1 MSSKNADAP
10 PRRRTW
16 SIARRLT
23 VLYCLSAFVLLSLA
37 SGFLYWGLK
46 NNLAEEDHELLGDM
60 VNVIR
65 FILRERPDDLSALRE
80 EVEWE
85 SAARRY
91 AKYYTRILDRSNQVI
106 MVTSGMDE
114 LVPASQ
120 FPTPLP
126 LPESEPLRQSLE
138 WNSPGGRTLLLASA
152 YGQLGTNAPQGRVIQ
167 IALDV
172 TPETA
177 ILADYRAKLGLVLLL
192 GLAVSAAAGV
202 WIARQ
207 GLRPLDEITRATQL
221 VTASQLNERI
231 GQSPWPAELSVL
243 AMEFDRMLGRL
254 QDSFTRLSQFSAD
267 LAHELRNPINNLM
280 GEAEVALSRSRSP
293 DEYRDVLESNLEELH
308 HLARMI
314 DSLLFIARAD
324 HAQTR
329 LELKPLEARGEIQAV
344 LDFHE
349 AEAAEHEVQLSGH
362 GDATIHAD
370 PTLLR
375 RALSNLISNALA
387 HTPVGGNIRVS
398 AEKLPDGGVNLSV
411 ADDGKGIPP
420 EHLPRVFDRFY
431 RVDPARSRHATGTGL
446 GLAIVKSIAELHGGS
461 ASVESQPTKGSV
473 VTMRFPPARKGGK

>member
-10 PRRRTW
+10 SRRRTW

-37 SGFLYWGLK
+37 SGYLYWGLK

-65 FILRERPDDLSALRE
+65 SIMRERPDDANALRE
-80 EVEWE
+80 EVESE

-91 AKYYTRILDRSNQVI
+91 SKYYTRILDEAGRVI
-106 MVTSGMDE
+106 TITPGMEE
-114 LVPASQ
+114 LVPAST
-120 FPTPLP
+120 FSMPVPPSKPVHRST
-126 LPESEPLRQSLE
+126 E
-138 WNSPGGRTLLLASA
+138 WKSSSGRTLLLAA
-152 YGQLGTNAPQGRVIQ
+152 AWGEIGTNSPQRQVIQ

-172 TPETA
+172 TPEA
-177 ILADYRAKLGLVLLL
+177 GILADYRAKLGMVLLL
-192 GLAVSAAAGV
+192 GLAASAAAGV

-207 GLRPLDEITRATQL
+207 GLRPLEEITRATQL

-231 GQSPWPAELSVL
+231 GESPWPAELSVL

-293 DEYRDVLESNLEELH
+293 DEYRGVLESNLEELH

-387 HTPVGGNIRVS
+387 HTPAGGHIRVS
-398 AEKLPDGGVNLSV
+398 AEKGSGDSVNLSV

-431 RVDPARSRHATGTGL
+431 RVDPARSRHTTGTGL
-446 GLAIVKSIAELHGGS
+446 GLAIVRSIAELHDGA
-461 ASVESQPTKGSV
+461 ASIESKPTKGTV
-473 VTMRFPPARKGGK
+473 VTMRFPAARKGGK

>member
-1 MSSKNADAP
+1 MSSKNADPP

-23 VLYCLSAFVLLSLA
+23 VLYCLSAFVLLSGA
-37 SGFLYWGLK
+37 SGYLYWGLK
-46 NNLAEEDHELLGDM
+46 NSLAEEDHELLGDM
-60 VNVIR
+60 VKVIR
-65 FILRERPDDLSALRE
+65 YVLRDRPGDSSALRE

-91 AKYYTRILDRSNQVI
+91 AKYYTRILDLSNQVI
-106 MVTSGMDE
+106 MVTTGMEE
-114 LVPASQ
+114 LAPASH
-120 FPTPLP
+120 FPTP
-126 LPESEPLRQSLE
+126 LPESEPTHISEERR
-138 WNSPGGRTLLLASA
+138 SPGGRTLLLASA
-152 YGQLGTNAPQGRVIQ
+152 YGQLGTNGPRSRVIQ

-172 TPETA
+172 TPEA
-177 ILADYRAKLGLVLLL
+177 GILADYRAKLGLVLLL
-192 GLAVSAAAGV
+192 GLAASAAAGV

-231 GQSPWPAELSVL
+231 GQSPWPSELSVL

-293 DEYRDVLESNLEELH
+293 DEYRAVLESNLEELQ

-349 AEAAEHEVQLSGH
+349 AEAAEHEVELSAQGN
-362 GDATIHAD
+362 ATVHAD

-387 HTPVGGNIRVS
+387 HTPAGGHIRVS
-398 AEKLPDGGVNLSV
+398 AEKQPDDSVNLSV

-420 EHLPRVFDRFY
+420 EHLPRLFDRFY
-431 RVDPARSRHATGTGL
+431 RVDPARSRHTTGTGL

-461 ASVESQPTKGSV
+461 ATVKSQPTKGTV
-473 VTMRFPPARKGGK
+473 VALQFPPACKGGK

>member
-10 PRRRTW
+10 QQRRSW

-37 SGFLYWGLK
+37 SGYLYWGLK

-65 FILRERPDDLSALRE
+65 FIMRDRPDDLSALRE

-85 SAARRY
+85 SAARRFS
-91 AKYYTRILDRSNQVI
+91 KYYTRILDASNQVI
-106 MVTSGMDE
+106 MVTTGME
-114 LVPASQ
+114 ALVPASE
-120 FPTPLP
+120 FPAP
-126 LPESEPLRQSLE
+126 LPEPEPLRQSLE
-138 WNSPGGRTLLLASA
+138 WDSPGGRTFLLASA
-152 YGQLGTNAPQGRVIQ
+152 IGQLGTNAPQLRVIQ

-172 TPETA
+172 TPEA
-177 ILADYRAKLGLVLLL
+177 GILADYRAKLGMVLLL
-192 GLAVSAAAGV
+192 GLAASAAAGV

-207 GLRPLDEITRATQL
+207 GLRPLEEITRATQL

-231 GQSPWPAELSVL
+231 GESPWPAELSVL

-293 DEYRDVLESNLEELH
+293 DEYRGVLESNLEELH

-387 HTPVGGNIRVS
+387 HTPAGGHIRVS
-398 AEKLPDGGVNLSV
+398 AEKGSGDSVNLSV

-431 RVDPARSRHATGTGL
+431 RVDPARSRHTTGTGL
-446 GLAIVKSIAELHGGS
+446 GLAIVRSIAELHDGA
-461 ASVESQPTKGSV
+461 ASIESQPTKGTV
-473 VTMRFPPARKGGK
+473 VTMRFPAARKGGK